1 MNENKTYNVLFICTG
16 NSARSV
22 LAESI
27 LNREGEKETPCR
39 FKAFS
44 AGSQPAGQIHPM
56 AIDLLKSLNYPTDG
70 LRSKSWQEF
79 AESDAPKM
87 DFTITVCDN
96 AAGEVC
102 PVWPGQPMTAHWG
115 FQDPAAFNG
124 PEAEQRALFLEV
136 FKQIDSRISKF
147 VKIQMASLDQFA
159 LQKRLN
165 EIGQTLTESA

>member
-1 MNENKTYNVLFICTG
+1 
-16 NSARSV
+16 
-22 LAESI
+22 
-27 LNREGEKETPCR
+27 
-39 FKAFS
+39 
-44 AGSQPAGQIHPM
+44 M